1 MARDGFGVRG
11 DSKMATFTVT
21 TALDVIAD
29 DGQLS
34 LREALALANASTGVA
49 DEITFASALS
59 GQTITLTGGEL
70 SVTDAVTINGDIN
83 DDGAGDITID
93 ADGSSRVI
101 HVSTTT
107 APTSLIGLTITG
119 GNSTGSGGGILSRS
133 GLTIENST
141 VSGNKSNGSYAVG
154 GGIYGASVV
163 IVTGS
168 TISSNTASGYA
179 AGGGGI
185 YAGSTLVVTDSIVSE
200 NDTDGYGAYGGGLH
214 GAQNAT
220 ITRSTISDNETT
232 GVAAD
237 GGGVFAG
244 GALTI
249 TASTVSGNQTS
260 GAASEGGG
268 AFAEGAVVIG
278 NSTISSNATIGTYS
292 EGGGVYGEDA
302 ITVTNG
308 TISGN
313 SARGSS
319 AEGGGLFSAGGASVT
334 LRNSIVLGNISA
346 QAANDEISQQS
357 GAPTLIGFNIIGRDA
372 ASGADVFDGATDVGD
387 TTAAE
392 VFAATT
398 DNNGASAGVLADN
411 GGELASIALRQNL
424 SNPALDNSAGDTIPQ
439 TDARGFATADQFNFR
454 NDGDGARDLGAFEAA
469 EFLPSP
475 KGERLTGTSGRDRI
489 DALGG
494 ADTIEGFAGADTL
507 IGAGGNDRING
518 ARGADRLTGNGGTD
532 TLIGG
537 SGEDRLAGG
546 SGRDSLLGSGGGD
559 RLNGGDGAD
568 TLKGGGGRDNLAGGA
583 GADRLFAGDGSDIL
597 IGGGGKDRFIFRGGD
612 DFNVVKDFQNGIDK
626 LSILGAP
633 GFNALS
639 ISETAGDAV
648 IRFRGV
654 TIRLDGVDS
663 DRIDRSDFVFSSG
676 ASKATETFKTV
687 GLDTDEIL
695 LSILDI
701 GADVLL

>member
-260 GAASEGGG
+260 GAASEGGVG
-268 AFAEGAVVIG
+268 A
-278 NSTISSNATIGTYS
+278 
-292 EGGGVYGEDA
+292 
-302 ITVTNG
+302 
-308 TISGN
+308 
-313 SARGSS
+313 
-319 AEGGGLFSAGGASVT
+319 
-334 LRNSIVLGNISA
+334 
-346 QAANDEISQQS
+346 
-357 GAPTLIGFNIIGRDA
+357 
-372 ASGADVFDGATDVGD
+372 
-387 TTAAE
+387 
-392 VFAATT
+392 
-398 DNNGASAGVLADN
+398 
-411 GGELASIALRQNL
+411 
-424 SNPALDNSAGDTIPQ
+424 
-439 TDARGFATADQFNFR
+439 
-454 NDGDGARDLGAFEAA
+454 
-469 EFLPSP
+469 
-475 KGERLTGTSGRDRI
+475 
-489 DALGG
+489 
-494 ADTIEGFAGADTL
+494 
-507 IGAGGNDRING
+507 
-518 ARGADRLTGNGGTD
+518 
-532 TLIGG
+532 
-537 SGEDRLAGG
+537 
-546 SGRDSLLGSGGGD
+546 
-559 RLNGGDGAD
+559 
-568 TLKGGGGRDNLAGGA
+568 
-583 GADRLFAGDGSDIL
+583 
-597 IGGGGKDRFIFRGGD
+597 
-612 DFNVVKDFQNGIDK
+612 
-626 LSILGAP
+626 
-633 GFNALS
+633 
-639 ISETAGDAV
+639 
-648 IRFRGV
+648 
-654 TIRLDGVDS
+654 
-663 DRIDRSDFVFSSG
+663 
-676 ASKATETFKTV
+676 
-687 GLDTDEIL
+687 
-695 LSILDI
+695 
-701 GADVLL
+701 